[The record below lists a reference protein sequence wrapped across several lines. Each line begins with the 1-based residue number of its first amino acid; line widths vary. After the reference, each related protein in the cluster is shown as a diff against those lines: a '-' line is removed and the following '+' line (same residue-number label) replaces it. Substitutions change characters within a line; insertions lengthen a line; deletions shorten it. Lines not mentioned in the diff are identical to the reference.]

1 MSKQIE
7 LEVVTND
14 KLHGVEHPVRLI
26 PAFLRYIP
34 VFNELLYNLLIIRLL
49 KNDIEADFI
58 YQRFSAESFCGARL
72 SKIQKLPFV
81 LEFNSS
87 EVWKL
92 KNWSQSRNPL
102 KNALKTFVQLPITRR
117 VERYNLQQATLIV
130 VVSDSLREN
139 LIAEGISSTKILVNP
154 NGVDVKKFDEANPS
168 IWKEKFDLSNQFVFG
183 FIGTFGKW
191 HGVLEMGK
199 AIVQFYDQHP
209 ELVSKVKFLVIG
221 DGKLFSKFKDIISSS
236 QYSDQVICTGS
247 VHQQES
253 PALLKCCDA
262 FLSPHIKNPDGTK
275 FFGSPTKLF
284 EYMAC
289 AKPII
294 ASDLDQ
300 IGEIL
305 THKETGWMCTPDDIE
320 DLSDAMYQVYEDEN
334 LQDRLGKNARELVE
348 ESYSWDSH
356 VSQILKRIEIRNQ
369 S

>member
-34 VFNELLYNLLIIRLL
+34 VFNELLYNLLIVRLL

-58 YQRFSAESFCGARL
+58 YQRYSGESFCGARL

-102 KNALKTFVQLPITRR
+102 KNALKTFVQLPITKRI
-117 VERYNLQQATLIV
+117 ERYNLQQASLIV

-168 IWKEKFDLSNQFVFG
+168 IWKDKLDLNNQFVFG

-191 HGVLEMGK
+191 HGVLEMGS

-209 ELVSKVKFLVIG
+209 ELVSKVKFLVVG
-221 DGKLFSKFKDIISSS
+221 DGKLFAKFKDIISSS
-236 QYSDQVICTGS
+236 AYSDQVICTGS
-247 VHQQES
+247 VHQKDS
-253 PALLKCCDA
+253 PALLKSCDA

-305 THKETGWMCTPDDIE
+305 THKETAWMCQPNDVMA
-320 DLSDAMYQVYEDEN
+320 LSEAMYQLYEDED
-334 LQDRLGKNARELVE
+334 LQGKLGKNARVLVE
-348 ESYSWDSH
+348 KSYSWDNH
-356 VSQILKRIEIRNQ
+356 VSHILRRIEERN
-369 S
+369 